1 MRYLFLSLI
10 IMTFSV
16 VAREG
21 EPPKSFSQN
30 LSFEKSK
37 TVVEL
42 PAVNVNQLLQKH
54 QFQPG
59 EAKPLRFAVP
69 NEVSFEPQQHGQWMT
84 IEEGPYAGDRVWQ
97 MRFSAKN
104 ATDMNFGLSQ
114 FYLPKGVQL
123 HFISYADSPA
133 YYDGPYTHQD
143 NRKYNEFWS
152 APLPGGDV
160 GIELYVPKS
169 VSLDD
174 VKLAIGRVSSGF
186 RDVFKR
192 YGGDGLRPKQGSC
205 NNDVVCPVGDP
216 WRDEIRSVAAYTV
229 GGVDTCTGTM
239 VMDADRTFT
248 PFFVTAYHCGLSTG
262 NAASVVT
269 IWNYESENC
278 GDLSGGSRLDTVSG
292 AIYRASR
299 QDVDSSLIELASVP
313 PEEYNVYW
321 AGWDRS
327 GVAPQGSVGIHHP
340 GVDEKAIS
348 FNDDALTTRSSCILS
363 SGPAG
368 THWNVD
374 NWEDGTTEPGS
385 SGSCLWDPDNHRLV
399 GFLSGG
405 QAACGNSEYDCYGRF
420 SEAWDNGGSDNV
432 NFKPWLD
439 PNDSGVTFVDGSNP
453 NPFSITTLE
462 PSIAVCQGDDAI
474 YDLAINLADNQ
485 FNESITLSTAGLPVG
500 ASDGFSNNPVTA
512 PDTSLLTIS
521 NTASVA
527 AGSHDFA
534 VEGQSISE
542 NASLALTLLV
552 DASSPVSATN
562 LLAPSDAAVNVNTV
576 PQFSWSAV
584 ADASEYLFELA
595 TDSGFSNVVINE
607 TVSSNSYTPA
617 QLLTTN
623 TQYYWRVTPI
633 NGCGQGTVSSAFSF
647 TTNNEI
653 CFIGP
658 ISIPDGDT
666 DGVDIVMNVSDLGVV
681 DTLAVTAD
689 ISHTY
694 VGDLGI
700 RLSRYGT
707 DVMVMDRPGNPAST
721 YGCSEND
728 VVANFDDAHGTP
740 VETECST
747 TPPAI
752 GGDLTPEEPLNQF
765 NGVAL
770 PGNWTFNV
778 SDAVGQDTGVVN
790 QLCLIPVLDGGF
802 VDLIFE
808 NSFE

>member
-1 MRYLFLSLI
+1 
-10 IMTFSV
+10 MTFSA

-30 LSFEKSK
+30 LSFETSK

-54 QFQPG
+54 QYQPG

-69 NEVSFEPQQHGQWMT
+69 NEVSFDPRQDGQWLT
-84 IEEGPYAGDRVWQ
+84 IEEGPYTGDRIWQ

-114 FYLPKGVQL
+114 FHLPKGVEL

-152 APLPGGDV
+152 APLPGGEV

-169 VSLDD
+169 VSMDD
-174 VKLAIGRVSSGF
+174 VQLAIGRVSSGF

-239 VMDADRTFT
+239 IMDADRTFT

-299 QDVDSSLIELASVP
+299 EDVDSSLIELASVP
-313 PEEYNVYW
+313 PEDYNVYW

-385 SGSCLWDPDNHRLV
+385 SGSGLWDPDNHRLV

-420 SEAWDNGGSDNV
+420 SVAWDNGGSDNV

-453 NPFSITTLE
+453 NPFSLTVADST
-462 PSIAVCQGDDAI
+462 IAVCQADDAQYSLDI
-474 YDLAINLADNQ
+474 ALSDNQ
-485 FNESITLSTAGLPVG
+485 FNESITLSAVGLPAG
-500 ASDGFSNNPVTA
+500 ASHMFSNNPVTA
-512 PDTSLLTIS
+512 PATSLLTVG

-527 AGSHDFA
+527 VGSYDFT
-534 VEGQSISE
+534 VNGQSVS
-542 NASLALTLLV
+542 ASSDESLTLIV
-552 DASSPVSATN
+552 
-562 LLAPSDAAVNVNTV
+562 DAAVPAQPITLVSPTDGAVNVDTV
-576 PQFSWSAV
+576 PQLSWNDV
-584 ADASEYLFELA
+584 ADANEYLVEMA
-595 TDSGFSNVVINE
+595 TDAGFTNIVVNT
-607 TVSSNSYTPA
+607 TVTGNSFTPS
-617 QLLTTN
+617 QILLPN
-623 TQYYWRVTPI
+623 TMYYWRVTPI
-633 NGCGQGTVSSAFSF
+633 NGCGSGQASSVFSF

-653 CFIGP
+653 CINGP
-658 ISIPDGDT
+658 ISIPDGDPNGE
-666 DGVDIVMNVSDLGVV
+666 DVVINVSESGSVEFIK
-681 DTLAVTAD
+681 VTAD

-694 VGDLGI
+694 VGDLSI
-700 RLSRYGT
+700 ELSHLGT
-707 DVMVMDRPGNPAST
+707 DVMVMERPGNPAST

-728 VVANFDDAHGTP
+728 VVATFDDNSAIA

-752 GGDLTPEEPLNQF
+752 GGILKPEQPLIQFIGLDLT
-765 NGVAL
+765 GD
-770 PGNWTFNV
+770 WTFNV

-790 QLCLIPVLDGGF
+790 QLCLIPIE
-802 VDLIFE
+802 DLIFE